1 MSTTAELPPEDDG
14 WSVECKVHFA
24 RGARG
29 RKRLRAGEAPLPAPV
44 PAGRV
49 PRIARLVALAHR
61 FEDLVREGAVE
72 DYADLA
78 RVTGVSRARIT
89 QIMNLLHLAP
99 DVQEALLDMPR
110 TLVGRDA
117 VTEGDVRPITATAE
131 WSKQRALWR
140 ELLSERRTA

>member
-1 MSTTAELPPEDDG
+1 MNASAVLDDGDG

-29 RKRLRAGEAPLPAPV
+29 RRRLREGAAPLPAAV

-49 PRIARLVALAHR
+49 PRVARLLALAHR
-61 FEDLVREGAVE
+61 FEELVREGAVA

-78 RVTGVSRARIT
+78 RVTGVSRARVT

-99 DVQEALLDMPR
+99 DLQEALLDLPR
-110 TLVGRDA
+110 TLSGRDV
-117 VTEGDVRPITATAE
+117 VTEGDVRPLTATPE
-131 WSKQRALWR
+131 WPKQRALWR
-140 ELLSERRTA
+140 ELAERRTG